1 MIQVFEYLV
10 PVRSAVFR
18 GDGIFRPRSIA
29 EGTRPL
35 DWALRLCSLIPHTFS
50 GSYMWLKI

>member
-10 PVRSAVFR
+10 SVRSAIFR
-18 GDGIFRPRSIA
+18 GDGIFRPWSIA
-29 EGTRPL
+29 EGRRQLGWP
-35 DWALRLCSLIPHTFS
+35 LRLYSLIPHTFS